1 MFIGHY
7 AVGFVLK
14 KKTNNI
20 PLWLLFVSVQL
31 VDIMAFLFVLLGIEK
46 ISYNPSKNPF
56 LRTIIEYVPYS
67 HSLFANALLSLV
79 VFLIFWKLKSKEWGI
94 VLNGTSLSIS
104 SNIFA
109 TVRDYFYFMSWCGHK
124 LIIFLP
130 SLKTS
135 WFASPWTL
143 YDRCTGHRFI

>member
-1 MFIGHY
+1 MLTEYLIFFH
-7 AVGFVLK
+7 FVFLCNHVWAYDFVMDRTHNGK
-14 KKTNNI
+14 RFRMLTIIDKYTRECLAITVDRNLNSTDVVDT
-20 PLWLLFVSVQL
+20 LLDLFV
-31 VDIMAFLFVLLGIEK
+31 MHG
-46 ISYNPSKNPF
+46 
-56 LRTIIEYVPYS
+56 VP
-67 HSLFANALLSLV
+67 
-79 VFLIFWKLKSKEWGI
+79 
-94 VLNGTSLSIS
+94 NGTSLSIS

-130 SLKTS
+130 SFKTS